1 MAMLFHTSSAD
12 ETRNLG
18 KLLGKVLSAGDI
30 VLLFGDLGAGKT
42 TLVQGVAAGLGV
54 SQDEYVRSPTFTLI
68 NQYQGRVPVHH
79 IDLYRIESAAD
90 MVNIGL
96 EDALDGEGAVLVEWA
111 EKLFHEKTGAITADY
126 KLDQRIEIR
135 LNIVNDDMRSINI
148 KGVNLDETHHGV
160 FSLQ

>member
-1 MAMLFHTSSAD
+1 M
-12 ETRNLG
+12 
-18 KLLGKVLSAGDI
+18 
-30 VLLFGDLGAGKT
+30 
-42 TLVQGVAAGLGV
+42 
-54 SQDEYVRSPTFTLI
+54 
-68 NQYQGRVPVHH
+68 
-79 IDLYRIESAAD
+79 
-90 MVNIGL
+90 